1 MKLKS
6 AVFVNKITA
15 TFAQLKTVS
24 ANAVTFNRIVSEAEA
39 GNFVYFAEYF
49 DTYYIRDGA
58 RPSDQL
64 TFSFEK
70 FFDSV
75 ETASVA
81 EVHFSDIGKV
91 LADSVNIADADRVQ
105 KDFAR
110 FLYDAPAAL
119 EAIAKHITKAPFT
132 NDGYITDNDTV
143 QFDKVSS
150 DGFIAADSQALDV
163 GKPVADAFAASEAHF
178 VAVGKPLTDTFAAL
192 DEPELA
198 YSKGATDTFALT
210 DDDFVDVGK
219 VVEDTPSLTDA
230 HFYDY
235 GLQGNASV
243 YFAEDYVDTSYSL
256 ALDILTILD
265 LPSLG
270 PGKVV
275 ADSAS
280 VAESFARQVDYSR
293 SFDDDVYFTDDV
305 DGEASILDDQE
316 MQFFKFTTDFA
327 GASDLF
333 DRTVAYSRAFSDTAG
348 LSESTNVLTSKHIYD
363 IPVASENI
371 AKSFS
376 RLRAD
381 SALIGDAAIVTPGK
395 VLLDLTSIA
404 DAGSLLSQGFTS
416 DPNYFAGDYVGT
428 SRAF

>member
-15 TFAQLKTVS
+15 TFTQLKTVS
-24 ANAVTFNRIVSEAEA
+24 ANAVTFNRIVSEAEV
-39 GNFVYFAEYF
+39 GNFVYFAKYF

-81 EVHFSDIGKV
+81 EVHFSDVGKV
-91 LADSVNIADADRVQ
+91 FSDAVSIADADRVQ

-110 FLYDAPAAL
+110 FLYDTPAAL
-119 EAIAKHITKAPFT
+119 ESIAKHITKAPFT
-132 NDGYITDNDTV
+132 DDGFLTDDDTV
-143 QFDKVSS
+143 QFSKVSS
-150 DGFIAADSQALDV
+150 DGFVAADAQALDV
-163 GKPVADAFAASEAHF
+163 SKPVADAFAASEAHF
-178 VAVGKPLTDTFAAL
+178 ASVGKPLENTFSAL

-256 ALDILTILD
+256 ALDILKILD
-265 LPSLG
+265 LPSLE
-270 PGKVV
+270 PGKVL
-275 ADSAS
+275 ANDAS

-305 DGEASILDDQE
+305 DGEATILDDQE

-327 GASDLF
+327 GAGDLF

-348 LSESTNVLTSKHIYD
+348 FSESTNLLTSKQIYD

-395 VLLDLTSIA
+395 VLLDLASIA

>member
-6 AVFVNKITA
+6 AVFVNALKVAYKRLGVSMSATA
-15 TFAQLKTVS
+15 LSRIKLAVEQGDFVLFAKYIDTF
-24 ANAVTFNRIVSEAEA
+24 
-39 GNFVYFAEYF
+39 
-49 DTYYIRDGA
+49 YIRDGA
-58 RPSDQL
+58 RPSEEL
-64 TFSFEK
+64 TFHFFKELDGADTVGAVEDAILSFNK
-70 FFDSV
+70 
-75 ETASVA
+75 AP
-81 EVHFSDIGKV
+81 SDT
-91 LADSVNIADADRVQ
+91 VNVADADKVQ

-110 FLYDAPAAL
+110 FLYDTPAAL
-119 EAIAKHITKAPFT
+119 EAIAKHVTKAPFT
-132 NDGYITDNDTV
+132 DDGFLTDDDTV
-143 QFDKVSS
+143 QFGKGAFDEPVAT
-150 DGFIAADSQALDV
+150 DAPELDV
-163 GKPVADAFAASEAHF
+163 GKAVADDFAASETHF
-178 VAVGKPLTDTFAAL
+178 ASVGKPLENTFSAL

-219 VVEDTPSLTDA
+219 VVEDTSSLTDA

-235 GLQGNASV
+235 GLRGNPSA
-243 YFAEDYVDTSYSL
+243 YFAEDYVDSSYSL

-265 LPSLG
+265 LPSLE
-270 PGKVV
+270 PGKVFANGAAV
-275 ADSAS
+275 
-280 VAESFARQVDYSR
+280 VESFARQVDYSR

-305 DGEASILDDQE
+305 DGEATILDDQE

-333 DRTVAYSRAFSDTAG
+333 DRTVVYVRGFAEAPSVDD
-348 LSESTNVLTSKHIYD
+348 STNLLSNKHIYD
-363 IPVASENI
+363 IPVASETI
-371 AKSFS
+371 AKSVS

-381 SALIGDAAIVTPGK
+381 SALLGDATIVTPGK

>member
-6 AVFVNKITA
+6 AVFVNALKVAYKRLGVSMSA
-15 TFAQLKTVS
+15 TTLSRIKLAVEQGDFVLFAKYID
-24 ANAVTFNRIVSEAEA
+24 TF
-39 GNFVYFAEYF
+39 
-49 DTYYIRDGA
+49 YIRDGA
-58 RPSDQL
+58 RPSEEL
-64 TFSFEK
+64 TFH
-70 FFDSV
+70 FFKELDGADTVGAV
-75 ETASVA
+75 EDAVLNFNKA
-81 EVHFSDIGKV
+81 PSDT
-91 LADSVNIADADRVQ
+91 VNIADSDRVQ

-110 FLYDAPAAL
+110 FLYDTPAAL
-119 EAIAKHITKAPFT
+119 EAIAKHVTKAPFL
-132 NDGYITDNDTV
+132 D
-143 QFDKVSS
+143 
-150 DGFIAADSQALDV
+150 DGFFTDDDIIQFGKGAFEAPVASDAPELDV
-163 GKPVADAFAASEAHF
+163 GKSVEDAFAASEAHF
-178 VAVGKPLTDTFAAL
+178 ASIGKPLENTFSAL

-243 YFAEDYVDTSYSL
+243 YFAEDYVDSSYSL

-270 PGKVV
+270 PGKVF
-275 ADSAS
+275 ADAAA
-280 VAESFARQVDYSR
+280 VEESFARQVDYSR

-333 DRTVAYSRAFSDTAG
+333 DRTVAYVRGFAEAPSVDD
-348 LSESTNVLTSKHIYD
+348 STNLLSNKHIYD
-363 IPVASENI
+363 IPVASETI
-371 AKSFS
+371 AKSVF

>member
-15 TFAQLKTVS
+15 TFTQLKTVS
-24 ANAVTFNRIVSEAEA
+24 ANAVTFNRIVSDAEA
-39 GNFVYFAEYF
+39 GNFVYFAKYF
-49 DTYYIRDGA
+49 DTYYVRDGA
-58 RPSDQL
+58 RPSDEL

-75 ETASVA
+75 ETATIT
-81 EVHFSDIGKV
+81 EVHFADIGKG
-91 LADSVNIADADRVQ
+91 LADSVSIADADKVQ

-110 FLYDAPAAL
+110 FLYDTPAAL
-119 EAIAKHITKAPFT
+119 ESIAKHITKAPFT
-132 NDGYITDNDTV
+132 DDSYITDDDTV
-143 QFDKVSS
+143 QFGKVS
-150 DGFIAADSQALDV
+150 ADEFVTADEHAFDV
-163 GKPVADAFAASEAHF
+163 GKPLENAFAASEEYFA
-178 VAVGKPLTDTFAAL
+178 AVGKPFTNTFSAV
-192 DEPELA
+192 DEPEFA
-198 YSKGATDTFALT
+198 YSKGATDTLALT
-210 DDDFVDVGK
+210 DNDFIDVGK
-219 VVEDTPSLTDA
+219 ALEDTSSLTDA

-235 GLQGNASV
+235 GLRGNASV

-265 LPSLG
+265 LPSLE
-270 PGKVV
+270 PRKVV

-280 VAESFARQVDYSR
+280 VAEVFARQVDYSR
-293 SFDDDVYFTDDV
+293 AFADNVYLTDDV

-333 DRTVAYSRAFSDTAG
+333 DRTVAYSRAFSDTSAF
-348 LSESTNVLTSKHIYD
+348 SDSANVLTSKQVYD
-363 IPVASENI
+363 TPVASENI

-376 RLRAD
+376 RLHAN

-395 VLLDLTSIA
+395 VLLDLASIA
-404 DAGSLLSQGFTS
+404 DTGSLLSQGFTS
-416 DPNYFAGDYVGT
+416 DPNYFAGDYVGA